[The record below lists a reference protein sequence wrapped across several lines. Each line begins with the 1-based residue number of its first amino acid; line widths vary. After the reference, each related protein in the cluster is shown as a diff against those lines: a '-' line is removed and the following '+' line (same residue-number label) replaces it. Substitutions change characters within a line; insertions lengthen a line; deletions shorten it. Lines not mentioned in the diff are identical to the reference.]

1 MLIMLA
7 LVYFVKFVKI
17 YVLLWRVIELHL
29 IDITAIKTVVAILN
43 YDNMKRRTRFF
54 SRKIN

>member
-54 SRKIN
+54 LVK